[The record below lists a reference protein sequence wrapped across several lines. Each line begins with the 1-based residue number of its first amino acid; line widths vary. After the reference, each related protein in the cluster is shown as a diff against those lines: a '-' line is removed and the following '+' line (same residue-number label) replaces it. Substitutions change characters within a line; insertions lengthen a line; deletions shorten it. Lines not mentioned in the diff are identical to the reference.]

1 MLRPF
6 ALAAALL
13 FMAALGTEA
22 ATPASAPDAMA
33 ATELQRFTLPG
44 RPAANE
50 LKALHSLYDRPG
62 SQRLWS
68 VHEQPSPQADQ
79 LDALLGSVQSY
90 GLRPQDY
97 AADLIATQRARLSSP
112 GSSSAYDWQHFDFM
126 LSLAAIRLISHLHY
140 GRIEP
145 RVAGFELPVSRN
157 DLDLAT
163 TINALSSAT
172 RVAEVV
178 ASAEPRFYH
187 YGLLEKALVRYRD
200 LAADPSLTVLPP
212 LGQRSLHLGDSYHGT
227 QALRRLL
234 TAVGDLSA
242 DARQLPPEATLDRPT
257 VEALKRFQERH
268 GLPADGALGSATFA
282 ALTTPLALR
291 VRQIELTLERWRWL
305 PPFATPPIIVNIPE
319 FRLFAFRTTSDRVAD
334 MLQMP
339 VIVGRAYPRTRTP
352 IFVGELKRV
361 IFRPYWDIP
370 RSITVNEMLPQIR
383 AHADYLQRHDLE
395 IVRGSGDDAVPVET
409 TAGTTAA
416 LAAGQLRLR
425 QRPGEDNA
433 LGLVKFVFPNEHNV
447 YMHATPA
454 HRLFLQ
460 PRRAFSHGCIRV
472 SDPVGLAAFVL
483 RHEAGFWDAQ
493 HILAAM
499 HAARPSRVE
508 LREPIRVMIL
518 YGTALATEAGPVRFF
533 DDLYGHDRRLEQLLE
548 LQPIHAV
555 QRLR

>member
-6 ALAAALL
+6 AWAALSFLAAV
-13 FMAALGTEA
+13 GTEA
-22 ATPASAPDAMA
+22 ATSAPAPDGML

-44 RPAANE
+44 LPAANE
-50 LKALHSLYDRPG
+50 LKALRSLYDRSG

-68 VHEQPSPQADQ
+68 VHERPSPQADA
-79 LDALLGSVQSY
+79 LVGLLGSVQSY
-90 GLRPQDY
+90 GLRPGDY
-97 AADLIATQRARLSSP
+97 AADLIAAQRARLSSP
-112 GSSSAYDWQHFDFM
+112 QSGSAFDWQHFDFM

-145 RVAGFELPVSRN
+145 RIAGFELPESRN
-157 DLDLAT
+157 DLDVAT
-163 TINALSSAT
+163 TVNALTNAT
-172 RVAEVV
+172 RVADVI
-178 ASAEPRFYH
+178 ASAEPHFYH
-187 YGLLEKALVRYRD
+187 YGLLEKALARYRD
-200 LAADPSLTVLPP
+200 LAADPSLTDLPP
-212 LGQRSLHLGDSYHGT
+212 FGQRSLHLGDSYHGT

-242 DARQLPPEATLDRPT
+242 DARQLPSQATLDRPT

-282 ALTTPLALR
+282 ALATPLALR

-305 PPFATPPIIVNIPE
+305 PPFDTPPIIVNIPE
-319 FRLFAFRTTSDRVAD
+319 FSLFALRTTSDRAAD
-334 MLQMP
+334 ILQMP
-339 VIVGRAYPRTRTP
+339 VIVGRTYPRTRTP
-352 IFVGELKRV
+352 IFVGDLKRV

-383 AHADYLQRHDLE
+383 AHADYLQRNDLE
-395 IVRGSGDDAVPVET
+395 IVRGPGDDALPVEAAPAT
-409 TAGTTAA
+409 IAA

-425 QRPGEDNA
+425 QRPGDDNA

-454 HRLFLQ
+454 HQLFLQ

-483 RHEAGFWDAQ
+483 RHEAETWDVQ
-493 HILAAM
+493 HILTAM

-508 LREPIRVMIL
+508 LRQPIRVMIL
-518 YGTALATEAGPVRFF
+518 YATALATEAGPIRFF
-533 DDLYGHDRRLEQLLE
+533 DDIYGHDRRLEQLLD
-548 LQPIHAV
+548 LQPIHAM
-555 QRLR
+555 QGLR